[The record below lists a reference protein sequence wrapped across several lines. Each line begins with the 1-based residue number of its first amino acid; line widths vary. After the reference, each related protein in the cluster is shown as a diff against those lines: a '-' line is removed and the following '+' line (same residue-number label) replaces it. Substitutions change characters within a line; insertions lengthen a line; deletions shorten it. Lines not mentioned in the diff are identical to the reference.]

1 MYANGLLHVPAI
13 HSYSVV
19 GGLVSSTHA
28 LLVSAKQLQ
37 NWSPMEAR
45 VVSRAIVKS
54 QHFAEITVLLD
65 NGELLT
71 FLGPARKNR
80 PEALKDCLELRKVA
94 AKCTDDLKLLQLK
107 KRKLELE
114 DTTWTMK
121 LG

>member
-1 MYANGLLHVPAI
+1 MYANGLLHIPAI
-13 HSYSVV
+13 
-19 GGLVSSTHA
+19 GLLEDKLTSKTPSNNFLYNWTTG
-28 LLVSAKQLQ
+28 QLA
-37 NWSPMEAR
+37 MEAR

-65 NGELLT
+65 NGDLST

-94 AKCTDDLKLLQLK
+94 VKCTDDLKLLQLK
-107 KRKLELE
+107 KRKMELE

>member
-1 MYANGLLHVPAI
+1 MHCLCIPNHFLHYCVRSKFNG
-13 HSYSVV
+13 
-19 GGLVSSTHA
+19 
-28 LLVSAKQLQ
+28 AKRA
-37 NWSPMEAR
+37 MEAR

-65 NGELLT
+65 NGDLST

-94 AKCTDDLKLLQLK
+94 VKCTDDLKLLQLK
-107 KRKLELE
+107 KRKMELE

-121 LG
+121 LGF